1 MTVPASF
8 NALRDILVGAD
19 KDRIVAVKEA
29 LKDLTRAQLGT
40 RLMRANIAVQTASE
54 SAGRVSK
61 QTRLSLW
68 LFNEECTRRGIP
80 PVFRNLAHPS
90 DDDPEQ
96 LADFFA
102 IDLQWLSARYPAHQP
117 LSKQWRGIFKAAS
130 FHSAALFVC
139 KGNYP
144 RFDMWWFCQRLSLT
158 GDQQREMHLI
168 KRATYRN
175 EVDRLKAEL
184 PDVRV
189 RLGHAYHARDSRY
202 KTSDHAAT
210 INRRTNIWFVG
221 SLADWK
227 PQRTANLYEAH
238 TGETISRQQVAN
250 VISQI
255 HRDVPEAKPKRKR

>member
-8 NALRDILVGAD
+8 TSLRDLLVATDRDKITAVQGALRVLSRAD
-19 KDRIVAVKEA
+19 
-29 LKDLTRAQLGT
+29 LNT
-40 RLMRANIAVQTASE
+40 RLMRAKTVVQAASD
-54 SAGRVSK
+54 SGRRVSK

-90 DDDPEQ
+90 DDLPEQ
-96 LADFFA
+96 VADFFA
-102 IDLQWLSARYPAHQP
+102 FDLQWLSARYPTHQP
-117 LSKQWRGIFKAAS
+117 LSKQWRGLFKATMFQA
-130 FHSAALFVC
+130 AALFVC